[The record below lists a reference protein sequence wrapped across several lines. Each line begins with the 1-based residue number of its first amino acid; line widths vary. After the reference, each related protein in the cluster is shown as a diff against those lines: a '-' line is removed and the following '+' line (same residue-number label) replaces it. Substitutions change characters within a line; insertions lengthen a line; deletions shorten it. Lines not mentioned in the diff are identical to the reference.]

1 MVKGNRE
8 KALFDLSK
16 LRDAQES
23 DPLVQAELK
32 IISKEAEVFN
42 SEPKIGILSLLKGK
56 FIWSIFLACFLQA
69 AQQLTGINA
78 AMFYS
83 TQIFEH
89 AGLSAETAIYATL
102 GMGTVNVLM
111 TIVSFF
117 LVDKLGRRTLL
128 LIGKVGMLIAT
139 IILVF
144 SIRYEVSMIL
154 NYIVQYIFLDL
165 LVVYRNGH
173 VLRYLFR
180 YRSRIYSILLC

>member
-8 KALFDLSK
+8 KALSDLSK
-16 LRDAQES
+16 LRDARET
-23 DPLVQAELK
+23 DPLVQEELK

-42 SEPKIGILSLLKGK
+42 SEPKVGILSLLRGK
-56 FIWSIFLACFLQA
+56 FIWPIFLACFLQA

-89 AGLSAETAIYATL
+89 AGLSGTTAIYATL
-102 GMGTVNVLM
+102 GMGTANVLM

-117 LVDKLGRRTLL
+117 LVERLGRRTLL
-128 LIGKVGMLIAT
+128 LIGKVGMVIAT

-144 SIRYEVSMIL
+144 SIRQEVSIL
-154 NYIVQYIFLDL
+154 NRKVYSTLMTMRR
-165 LVVYRNGH
+165 YRNSHQCG
-173 VLRYLFR
+173 
-180 YRSRIYSILLC
+180 SMS